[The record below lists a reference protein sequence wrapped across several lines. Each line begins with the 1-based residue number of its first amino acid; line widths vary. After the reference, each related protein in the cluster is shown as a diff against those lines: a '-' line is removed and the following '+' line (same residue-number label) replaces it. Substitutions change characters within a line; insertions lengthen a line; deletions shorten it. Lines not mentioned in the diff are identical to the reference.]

1 MSGISTHVLDVSI
14 GKPAVEVQVV
24 LERSIDG
31 DWQPIAFKPTDEDG
45 RCKDLLPEEKVVAG
59 SYRLVFDTG
68 SYFFRTARATLYPE
82 VCITF
87 TVAEGGTS
95 YHIPLLLSPFG
106 YSTYRGS

>member
-14 GKPAVEVQVV
+14 GQPAAEIQVA

-31 DWQPIAFKPTDEDG
+31 DWQPIAFKPTDADG
-45 RCKDLLPEEKVVAG
+45 RCKELLSEEKVVAG

-82 VCITF
+82 VYIAF
-87 TVAEGGTS
+87 TVADDGAS